1 VRMHSSEWARRF
13 VGVAALRLRT
23 SGSAGGIYW
32 SRSLVQYSSMW
43 RVVESTHKQ

>member
-1 VRMHSSEWARRF
+1 MRMHSSEWARRF

-32 SRSLVQYSSMW
+32 SRSVQQHAA
-43 RVVESTHKQ
+43 RG